1 MRLSDAA
8 RQSVTPACGWSA
20 EHDRL
25 IHRRD
30 GLVAT
35 LDPHVPAVGLVV
47 GVEAARDAVPADH
60 LLGLDLG
67 AACRAADQWLRA
79 TDLTAVYEPADAR
92 RLRAT
97 AMWRLHPAAGPVAV
111 WELIVSA
118 QTSLLQSDP
127 GLAVVADVAGDE
139 LLWSGGLRPGGSAAA
154 RGWSA
159 TAGAVPSDDTSSI
172 LVRRKAI
179 ANRAASSFLIAVHPA
194 DAHRITVERHGGR
207 IRVACRLFS
216 DAIEKG
222 VLLRGRVLAAV
233 GPAAGDTAWADKVSG
248 GFAVSPPP
256 LTT

>member
-1 MRLSDAA
+1 MPVSGDAS
-8 RQSVTPACGWSA
+8 RSNTIACGWSA

-25 IHRRD
+25 THRRD

-35 LDPHVPAVGLVV
+35 LDPHAPAAGLAVGKEVPP
-47 GVEAARDAVPADH
+47 DAHSVDH

-92 RLRAT
+92 RLRTT

-127 GLAVVADVAGDE
+127 GLAVVADVAADE
-139 LLWSGGLRPGGSAAA
+139 LLWSGPQRAAGGAAA
-154 RGWSA
+154 QRWSA
-159 TAGAVPSDDTSSI
+159 TADDCPPDDTTSI
-172 LVRRKAI
+172 LVRRRVT
-179 ANRAASSFLIAVHPA
+179 ANRAASSVLIAVHPA
-194 DAHRITVERHGGR
+194 DVHRVTVEKRGGR
-207 IRVACRLFS
+207 IGVVCRLFP
-216 DAIEKG
+216 DVIEKG

-233 GPAAGDTAWADKVSG
+233 GPAAGDTAWADPVIAA
-248 GFAVSPPP
+248 FVASPPP